1 MSGTVVEYLLVIFR
15 WIHIFFGIIWI
26 GHLYF
31 FNFVNVPFQA
41 VLAKELKPQ
50 VNPHLLHRALWWFRW
65 GAMMTFIM
73 GWLLFLFKYGHT
85 QQLFTQLKV
94 TGALPD
100 NAIWILIGGVL
111 GTIMWFNVWF
121 VIWPAQRLILGWVK
135 AGQAPPEMPALA
147 KKALLFSRTNTW
159 LSGPMLVGM
168 IMPNNGGAFDFVKL
182 LVFSA
187 ISLFFVYGMIKM
199 SAKVGQPP
207 A

>member
-1 MSGTVVEYLLVIFR
+1 MSSTMVDYLLVIFR

-65 GAMMTFIM
+65 GAMMTFVI
-73 GWLLFLFKYGHT
+73 GWLLFLFKYGHLQHFVMT
-85 QQLFTQLKV
+85 D
-94 TGALPD
+94 AM
-100 NAIWILIGGVL
+100 IWILIGGVL
-111 GTIMWFNVWF
+111 GSVMWFNVWF

-168 IMPNNGGAFDFVKL
+168 IMPNSGGAFDVVKL
-182 LVFSA
+182 LVMTA
-187 ISLFFVYGMIKM
+187 IALFFVYGMIKM
-199 SAKVGQPP
+199 SSTVGQAP

>member
-1 MSGTVVEYLLVIFR
+1 MSTTMVDYLLVIFR

-65 GAMMTFIM
+65 GAMMTFII
-73 GWLLFLFKYGHT
+73 GWLLFLFKYGHLQHFVMT
-85 QQLFTQLKV
+85 D
-94 TGALPD
+94 AM
-100 NAIWILIGGVL
+100 IWILIGGVI

-168 IMPNNGGAFDFVKL
+168 IMPNNGGAFDVVKL
-182 LVFSA
+182 VVLVA
-187 ISLFFVYGMIKM
+187 IALFFVYGMIKM
-199 SAKVGQPP
+199 SATVGQAP

>member
-1 MSGTVVEYLLVIFR
+1 MSTTMVDYLLVIFR

-65 GAMMTFIM
+65 GAMMTFII
-73 GWLLFLFKYGHT
+73 GWLLFLFKYGHLQHFVMT
-85 QQLFTQLKV
+85 D
-94 TGALPD
+94 AM
-100 NAIWILIGGVL
+100 IWILIGGVI

-135 AGQAPPEMPALA
+135 AGQAPPEIPALA

-168 IMPNNGGAFDFVKL
+168 IMPNNGGAFDVVKL
-182 LVFSA
+182 VVLVA
-187 ISLFFVYGMIKM
+187 IALFFVYGMIKM
-199 SAKVGQPP
+199 SATVGQAP